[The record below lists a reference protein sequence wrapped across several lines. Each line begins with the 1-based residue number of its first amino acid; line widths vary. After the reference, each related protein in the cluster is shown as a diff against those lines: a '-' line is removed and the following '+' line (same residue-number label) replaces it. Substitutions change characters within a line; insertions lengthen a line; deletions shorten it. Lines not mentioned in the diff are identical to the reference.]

1 MLTRIEVGQKNPS
14 TDSQARKILATLLE
28 IFRFPAGAVDRL
40 ATFSVYTVEMD
51 LEGTQKTLI
60 ARELV
65 TDPVTETFAI
75 DAHLA
80 NGASG
85 ATFDFLIEVGFKP
98 GVTDNVGRSS
108 REGIADLL
116 GKPLSDADQVFTSR
130 QFQLWGK
137 LTRADAETIA
147 TKLLA
152 NPLIETYLI
161 RSKEEWSK
169 HPSLPKISGKVEF
182 HHKPDV
188 RTLALPESDQDLQR
202 MSDEKVL
209 ALTIAEMRAIKAY
222 YASAETKTHR
232 TQAGLPSEPTDVELE
247 VLAQTWSEH
256 CKHKIFA
263 ADIEYTDE
271 TGKRQDIRSL
281 YKTFIKAATE
291 KVRPQAPWLKSV
303 FTDNAGIIAFTE
315 DWDVSMKAETHNSPS
330 ALDPYGGA
338 MTGIVGVNRDIL
350 GSGMGSRPIFNT
362 DVFCFASPFYA
373 KPIPEKLHHPRRIF
387 KEVHRGVKDGG
398 NESGIPT
405 VNGSIV
411 FDDRY
416 LGKPLVFCGTG
427 GLHPSMINGK
437 PSWQKS
443 IVPGDRILMAG
454 GRIGKDGIH
463 GATFSSVE
471 MTEASPTS
479 AVQIGD
485 PITQKKLADFLLEA
499 RDLGLYRFVT
509 DNGAG
514 GLSSS
519 LGEMARESGG
529 CRIHLE
535 KAPLKYPGLDPWEIL
550 VSEAQERMSFAV
562 PPEKLTA
569 ILDLAK
575 RRGVEASDLGE
586 FTGDGLFE
594 AYFQGKLAC
603 SLSMDFL
610 HDGNPKLHLKA
621 RWTPPRHGEPPP
633 NHWAARNLKEDA
645 LTLLS
650 ALNICSKE
658 SWVRQYDHEVQGMSV
673 IKPFVGEK
681 GDGPSDA
688 AVVRPLYNRKEG
700 LVISHGIVP
709 RYSDIDCYHMTACA
723 LDEAVRNAVAVGAR
737 PGTLAGLDNFCW
749 PDPVESENT
758 PDGQYKLAQLVRSN
772 QALYDYCVAYALPL
786 ISGKDSMKNDYG
798 RGKDKIS
805 VPPTLL
811 FTVIGKIADVEK
823 TLTMDAK
830 AAGDHV
836 YVLGVTRD
844 EMGASEYFRLLGVTG
859 NTVPKVDAVSALAL
873 YHRLADAIEAGLV
886 RSAHDCSDGG
896 LFTALAEVCMAG
908 RLGAKVDLAALPVDG
923 GSGSLASG
931 TKLFSESQ
939 SRFVITVAPQH
950 RPAFETLFN
959 GSGSAAASA
968 SAPKVPFARIGE
980 VTSGTD
986 LEIRDSSPGSTD
998 GSSALLFSAGMDEM
1012 FARWRRPLDW

>member
-1 MLTRIEVGQKNPS
+1 LLTRIEVGQKSPS
-14 TDSQARKILATLLE
+14 TDSQARKILATLHETFGFSVAQLE
-28 IFRFPAGAVDRL
+28 KA
-40 ATFSVYTVEMD
+40 ATVSVYTLEME
-51 LEGTQKTLI
+51 LAGTDKQRI
-60 ARELV
+60 ARELL
-65 TDPVTETFAI
+65 TDPITERYAI
-75 DAHLA
+75 DAPLA
-80 NGASG
+80 ESG
-85 ATFDFLIEVGFKP
+85 FAFLIEVGYKP

-108 REGIADLL
+108 REGVSDLMGRTL
-116 GKPLSDADQVFTSR
+116 TDADQVFTGR
-130 QFQLWGK
+130 QFQFWGA
-137 LTRADAETIA
+137 LTRTDAETIA

-161 RSKEEWSK
+161 RSREEWAKS
-169 HPSLPKISGKVEF
+169 PSLPNTSGKVTFAHNPE
-182 HHKPDV
+182 V
-188 RTLALPESDQDLQR
+188 RAIELPESDGALQR
-202 MSDEKVL
+202 LSDEKVL
-209 ALTIAEMRAIKAY
+209 ALTIAEMRAIQAY
-222 YASAETKTHR
+222 YASAETRAHR
-232 TQAGLPSEPTDVELE
+232 TQAGLPAIPTDVELE

-271 TGKRQDIRSL
+271 TGKREIISSL
-281 YKTFIKAATE
+281 YKTYIKAATE
-291 KVRPQAPWLKSV
+291 QVRPKAPWLKSV

-362 DVFCFASPFYA
+362 DVFCFASPFYD

-411 FDDRY
+411 FDDRF

-427 GLHPSMINGK
+427 GLHPAVVNGK
-437 PSWQKS
+437 PSWQKT
-443 IVPGDRILMAG
+443 IEPGDRILMAG

-463 GATFSSVE
+463 GATFSSAAL
-471 MTEASPTS
+471 TEASPTS

-485 PITQKKLADFLLEA
+485 PITQKKLSDFLLEA
-499 RDLGLYRFVT
+499 RDQGLYRFVT

-529 CRIHLE
+529 CKVHLE
-535 KAPLKYPGLDPWEIL
+535 KAPLKYAGLDPWEIL

-562 PPEKLTA
+562 PPEKLA
-569 ILDLAK
+569 AFLELAR

-586 FTGDGLFE
+586 FSGDGWFE
-594 AYFQGKLAC
+594 AYFNGKLAC
-603 SLSMDFL
+603 SLSMEFL
-610 HDGNPKLHLKA
+610 HEGNPKLHLKA
-621 RWTPPRHGEPPP
+621 RWTPPRHSEPPA
-633 NHWAARNLKEDA
+633 NFWAARDLKADA
-645 LTLLS
+645 LALLS

-688 AVVRPLYNRKEG
+688 AVVRPLYDRKEG
-700 LVISHGIVP
+700 LVVSHGIVP

-758 PDGQYKLAQLVRSN
+758 PDGQFKLAQLVRSN
-772 QALYDYCVAYALPL
+772 QALYDYCVAYGLPL

-798 RGKDKIS
+798 RGRDRIS

-811 FTVIGKIADVEK
+811 FTVIGKIENVEK
-823 TLTMDAK
+823 TITMDAK
-830 AAGDHV
+830 AAGDLV
-836 YVLGVTRD
+836 YVLGATRE
-844 EMGASEYFRLLGVTG
+844 EMGASEYFRQLGFTG
-859 NTVPKVDAVSALAL
+859 NSVPKVDADSALAL
-873 YHRLADAIEAGLV
+873 YHRLADAIEQGLV

-908 RLGAKVDLAALPVDG
+908 RLGAKLDLARLPVDADSVLTPG
-923 GSGSLASG
+923 A
-931 TKLFSESQ
+931 KLFSESQ
-939 SRFVITVAPQH
+939 SRFVITVAPQN
-950 RPAFETLFN
+950 RAALESLFAGLACAN
-959 GSGSAAASA
+959 IGTITSGS
-968 SAPKVPFARIGE
+968 
-980 VTSGTD
+980 D
-986 LEIRDSSPGSTD
+986 LEIRDTSLGREGIPLGSA
-998 GSSALLFSAGMDEM
+998 GLSSADAGLLFSAGLDEM
-1012 FARWRRPLDW
+1012 FASWRRPLDW

>member
-1 MLTRIEVGQKNPS
+1 MLTRIEVGQKSPA
-14 TDSQARKILATLLE
+14 TDSNARKILSAIRET
-28 IFRFPAGAVDRL
+28 FRLPVDS
-40 ATFSVYTVEMD
+40 ASAISVYTLEMD
-51 LEGTQKTLI
+51 LSDEEKGRV
-60 ARELV
+60 ARELF
-65 TDPVTETFAI
+65 TDPITERFAI

-80 NGASG
+80 GAGPVDPSG
-85 ATFDFLIEVGFKP
+85 PGFDYLVEVGYKP

-116 GKPLSDADQVFTSR
+116 ERPLAEGDQVYTAR
-130 QFQLWGK
+130 QFHFRGK

-161 RSKEEWSK
+161 RSAEEWRK
-169 HPSLPKISGKVEF
+169 QPSLPKVSGKVAF
-182 HHKPDV
+182 AHKPETRAV
-188 RTLALPESDQDLQR
+188 ELPESDAALQKL
-202 MSDEKVL
+202 SDEKVL
-209 ALTIAEMRAIKAY
+209 ALTIEEMRAIKAY
-222 YASAETKTHR
+222 YAGAAVSARRQK
-232 TQAGLPSEPTDVELE
+232 AALPASPTDVELE
-247 VLAQTWSEH
+247 VIAQTWSEH

-271 TGKRQDIRSL
+271 RGEKSRIRSL

-315 DWDVSMKAETHNSPS
+315 DYDVSMKAETHNSPS

-362 DVFCFASPFYA
+362 DVFCFASPFYSR
-373 KPIPEKLHHPRRIF
+373 PVPEKLHHPRRIF

-427 GLHPSMINGK
+427 GLHPARVGGEE
-437 PSWQKS
+437 SWKKT
-443 IVPGDRILMAG
+443 IHPGDRILMAG

-463 GATFSSVE
+463 GATFSSAAL
-471 MTEASPTS
+471 TEASPTS

-529 CRIHLE
+529 CKMHLE
-535 KAPLKYPGLDPWEIL
+535 KAPLKYAGLDPWEIL

-562 PPEKLTA
+562 PPEKLSA
-569 ILDLAK
+569 FLELAR
-575 RRGVEASDLGE
+575 RRGVEATDLGE
-586 FTGDGLFE
+586 FSGDGLFE
-594 AYFQGKLAC
+594 AYFQGKLVC
-603 SLSMDFL
+603 SLEMDFL
-610 HDGNPKLHLKA
+610 HDGNPRLSLKA
-621 RWTPPRHGEPPP
+621 KWAPPRHLEPTAASL
-633 NHWAARNLKEDA
+633 AARDLKADA
-645 LTLLS
+645 LELLA

-658 SWVRQYDHEVQGMSV
+658 TWVRQYDHEVQGMSV
-673 IKPFVGEK
+673 VKPFVGEK
-681 GDGPSDA
+681 ADGPSDA
-688 AVVRPLYNRKEG
+688 AVIRPLYDRKEG
-700 LVISHGIVP
+700 LAVSHGIVP
-709 RYSDIDCYHMTACA
+709 RYSDIDTYHMTACA
-723 LDEAVRNAVAVGAR
+723 LDEAVRNAVAVGAK

-749 PDPVESENT
+749 PDPVESANT

-772 QALYDYCVAYALPL
+772 QALYDYCVAYGLPL

-811 FTVIGKIADVEK
+811 FTVIGKLDDCEK
-823 TLTMDAK
+823 AITMDAK
-830 AAGDHV
+830 AAGDLV
-836 YVLGVTRD
+836 YILGATHD
-844 EMGASEYFRLLGVTG
+844 EMGASEYFRIVGVTG
-859 NTVPKVDAVSALAL
+859 ANVPKVDAASALAL
-873 YHRLADAIEAGLV
+873 YGRLHAAIGKGLV

-896 LFTALAEVCMAG
+896 LFVALAEVCMAG
-908 RLGAKVDLAALPVDG
+908 RLGMRVDLASLPGAG
-923 GSGSLASG
+923 GLAPVA
-931 TKLFSESQ
+931 KLFSESQ
-939 SRFVITVAPQH
+939 SRFVVTV
-950 RPAFETLFN
+950 RPSDKQAFE
-959 GSGSAAASA
+959 AALAGSA
-968 SAPKVPFARIGE
+968 SALLGT
-980 VTSGTD
+980 VTEAPS
-986 LEIRDSSPGSTD
+986 LEIAD
-998 GSSALLFSAGMDEM
+998 GSSHLLSAALDLM
-1012 FARWRRPLDW
+1012 FERWRRPLDW